1 QEGNLSMVANLNI
14 PSCITDAKNSEIETL
29 TASNIIFQSTDGGQ
43 TWQDI
48 SAGLPMH
55 MEADRFFANDND
67 IFLTSAHGLYHISSA
82 NNDQVWKQQTS
93 PGVNIRDIFST
104 SSGLIG
110 RTNTGATFQ
119 KMTNS
124 AMWIPAY
131 STLGEHSVEY
141 VFESRKG
148 TLFATSRKGIYR
160 SSDQGKSWKHV
171 FDRGW
176 VMEMTESN
184 GVLICANER
193 GILRSTDEGEH
204 WELVISEGGVGI
216 DVQTLEDGFAAIS
229 YNDGMKVRRVRMSSD
244 GGQTWQSIDGG
255 GLEPSLSIASIT
267 QVGEYLFCGH
277 PDGIFRSSDQGKS
290 WKLILPSID
299 KKVYNLSVSG
309 GVLYAIP
316 KNGGC

>member
-1 QEGNLSMVANLNI
+1 
-14 PSCITDAKNSEIETL
+14 
-29 TASNIIFQSTDGGQ
+29 
-43 TWQDI
+43 
-48 SAGLPMH
+48 
-55 MEADRFFANDND
+55 
-67 IFLTSAHGLYHISSA
+67 
-82 NNDQVWKQQTS
+82 
-93 PGVNIRDIFST
+93 
-104 SSGLIG
+104 
-110 RTNTGATFQ
+110 
-119 KMTNS
+119 

-131 STLGEHSVEY
+131 STLGDHSVEY

-229 YNDGMKVRRVRMSSD
+229 YNDRMKVRRLRMSSD

-309 GVLYAIP
+309 GVVYAIP